1 MSSSLATAAHLLS
14 VIPENNG
21 GKKNV
26 GGRHKIQEL
35 QREVSTL
42 QNMLRHEEKI
52 REVLQQV
59 YNRKAGMPFHIPDHL
74 PPRMKEL
81 LAELVMIEDE
91 IDGLETQIDQLRK
104 DVKIEHESSKDIKLK
119 QSLQLQS
126 TRLVKTNQT
135 RNNNKNNNDNR
146 VGYETRALHF
156 ISKAINGGYGL
167 NDFTINEK
175 NTASPIIREG
185 NLSPYIQQPKQ
196 SGVHD
201 QRVSK
206 KSGSLKPSASPLR
219 TFRDPTPF
227 KPKERS
233 GEIRSTDPPQK
244 SVSTTKLAP
253 VQEECSNNGTKWQP
267 NKLSENIMKCLILI
281 YVRLIRISRQSELEK
296 SGPISRSMYSS
307 LSFRTETGM
316 SLSTSLIKESKQ
328 QDPYGVFDIE
338 GAIPRDIGPYKNL
351 VVFSSS
357 CLDPKYVSNSSSIPL
372 FHKLRG
378 LFNSLQKVDL
388 GSLTEQQKLA
398 FWINIYNAC
407 IMHGFLKYSV
417 PSSPEKLL
425 NLLNKATLNVGGKVV
440 NAQAIERCILRKPT
454 ILSSKDGKEAII
466 HQLFGLQILNPNVIF
481 TLCCG
486 TRSSPAVRIYTAEGV
501 TSELE
506 KSKQDYLQ
514 ASISVTT
521 SKKIWLPELLIQNMH
536 DFGKDMD
543 SLVEWVCHQLPTSG
557 SLRKSI
563 VDCFKDISNSGK
575 VSNLINVDKMPY
587 DFECQ
592 YLLQV

>member
-1 MSSSLATAAHLLS
+1 MS
-14 VIPENNG
+14 V
-21 GKKNV
+21 
-26 GGRHKIQEL
+26 
-35 QREVSTL
+35 L
-42 QNMLRHEEKI
+42 QNLLNHEEKV
-52 REVLQQV
+52 REILQQV
-59 YNRKAGMPFHIPDHL
+59 YNRKSGMPFPIPDHL
-74 PPRMKEL
+74 SPKMREL
-81 LAELVMIEDE
+81 LSELVMVEDE
-91 IDGLETQIDQLRK
+91 IVGLETQIERLRK
-104 DVKIEHESSKDIKLK
+104 DVKTQQEASKEAKSK
-119 QSLQLQS
+119 QSPQLRNGTS
-126 TRLVKTNQT
+126 TSKYYQQQRAST
-135 RNNNKNNNDNR
+135 NNNDQR
-146 VGYETRALHF
+146 IGYETRALHF

-175 NTASPIIREG
+175 NIGSPIGGG
-185 NLSPYIQQPKQ
+185 NLSPYIQPPKQ
-196 SGVHD
+196 SGHQD
-201 QRVSK
+201 QRMTK
-206 KSGSLKPSASPLR
+206 RSGVLKPSASPLR
-219 TFRDPTPF
+219 NFRDPTPF

-233 GEIRSTDPPQK
+233 SEVRVDPPQK
-244 SVSTTKLAP
+244 SISGPAQL
-253 VQEECSNNGTKWQP
+253 EESNGTKWQP

-328 QDPYGVFDIE
+328 QDPYGIFDIE

-357 CLDPKYVSNSSSIPL
+357 CLDPKFVSNSSNNPL
-372 FHKLRG
+372 LQKLKG

-388 GSLTEQQKLA
+388 KSLTDQQKLA

-407 IMHGFLKYSV
+407 IMHGFLKFSV

-454 ILSSKDGKEAII
+454 LLSSKDGKEAII
-466 HQLFGLQILNPNVIF
+466 HELYGLQTMNPNVIF

-486 TRSSPAVRIYTAEGV
+486 TRSSPTVRIYTAEGV

-506 KSKQDYLQ
+506 KSKQEYLQ

-536 DFGKDMD
+536 DFATDMD
-543 SLVEWVCHQLPTSG
+543 SLVEWVCHQLPTSI

-563 VDCFKDISNSGK
+563 VDCFKGTSNSGR
-575 VSNLINVDKMPY
+575 VSNNVINIEKMPY